1 MTTRPRLLRLGA
13 DATAPVDGPQPPV
26 SAPRGNPARRASS
39 PVAPAP
45 QVPRGATLEG
55 WIA

>member
-1 MTTRPRLLRLGA
+1 MTTRPRLLRLGT
-13 DATAPVDGPQPPV
+13 DATAPVDGPQTPA
-26 SAPRGNPARRASS
+26 SAPRGNPTRRASS

-45 QVPRGATLEG
+45 QVPRGGALEG